1 MNKGAKVLNIDLL
14 SKEFPLCKQIHDQI
28 FLIENFIS
36 DDEKNELLGIATAA
50 SQEDWERDYLENN
63 EEYQIDKNA
72 LWYDKAL
79 NIESNLRVDLQER
92 LKKAIPENFK
102 VKKFLTIQR
111 HYPGSN
117 LPEHIDKD
125 HDEKMEYAA
134 VLYLNEDY
142 LGGELYFPDLDI
154 ELRLPE
160 KSLILFYTGK
170 PYLHGVKEI
179 LPGPIRYVIATFI
192 WNKDD

>member
-1 MNKGAKVLNIDLL
+1 MKFNDIKSV
-14 SKEFPLCKQIHDQI
+14 FPQAKQIHEKI
-28 FLIENFIS
+28 FLIEDFIS
-36 DDEKNELLGIATAA
+36 TEEQNELLDIARAA
-50 SQEDWERDYLENN
+50 SQEDWEKDHIENN
-63 EEYQIDKNA
+63 YNIDKNSI
-72 LWYDKAL
+72 WYDKAL
-79 NIESNLRVDLQER
+79 NIESDLRVILQER
-92 LKKAIPENFK
+92 LKKAIPENLK

-142 LGGELYFPDLDI
+142 LGGSLYFPEINLDM
-154 ELRLPE
+154 RLPE

-170 PYLHGVKEI
+170 PYLHGVKEV
-179 LPGPIRYVIATFI
+179 LPGPTRYVIATFI
-192 WNKDD
+192 WNKND